1 MLAPMAICGID
12 EAGRGP
18 LAGPVVAAA
27 VILPRKGRPKGLDD
41 SKQLS
46 LEAREQLAAKIR
58 AVGIVAVGLASVEEI
73 DALNI
78 LRASHLA
85 MRRAFDELVKLQMP
99 VAAIVDGNMSPDLPC
114 PVECV
119 VDGDVIVPIVS
130 AASIIAKVERDRMMT
145 ELCAQFPGYAF
156 SKHKGYSTPEH
167 QEALARLGPCAIHR
181 RSFKPVQDA
190 LQAQLQL
197 RAAS

>member
-1 MLAPMAICGID
+1 MTSAVMGICGID

-27 VILPRKGRPKGLDD
+27 VILPRRGRPKGLDD
-41 SKQLS
+41 SKQLTA
-46 LEAREQLAAKIR
+46 EAREELALKIR
-58 AVGIVAVGLASVEEI
+58 AIGIVGVGVASVEEI
-73 DALNI
+73 DTLNI

-85 MRRAFDELVKLQMP
+85 MVRAFEALSEVP
-99 VAAIVDGNMSPDLPC
+99 VAALVDGNMAPELPC

-130 AASIIAKVERDRMMT
+130 AASIIAKVERDRIMT
-145 ELCAQFPGYAF
+145 ELCLQYPGYAF
-156 SKHKGYSTPEH
+156 SKHKGYGTPEH
-167 QEALARLGPCAIHR
+167 QRALAQLGPCAIHR
-181 RSFKPVQDA
+181 MSFKPVQDA
-190 LQAQLQL
+190 REKQRAM

>member
-1 MLAPMAICGID
+1 MGICGID

-46 LEAREQLAAKIR
+46 AEAREELALKIR
-58 AVGIVAVGLASVEEI
+58 AVGIVAVGVASVEEI

-85 MRRAFDELVKLQMP
+85 MRRAFEALPERP
-99 VAAIVDGNMSPDLPC
+99 VAAIVDGNMAPDLPC

-119 VDGDVIVPIVS
+119 IDGDVIVPIVS
-130 AASIIAKVERDRMMT
+130 AASIVAKVERDRLMV
-145 ELCAQFPGYAF
+145 ELCAQYPGYAF

-167 QEALARLGPCAIHR
+167 QDALKRLGPCAIHR
-181 RSFKPVQDA
+181 KSFRPVQMASIGSLA
-190 LQAQLQL
+190 LTGT
-197 RAAS
+197 

>member
-1 MLAPMAICGID
+1 MGICGID

-27 VILPRKGRPKGLDD
+27 VILPRKGRPRGLDD
-41 SKQLS
+41 SKQLTA
-46 LEAREQLAAKIR
+46 EAREELAVKIR
-58 AVGIVAVGLASVEEI
+58 AVGIVAVGVASVEEI
-73 DALNI
+73 DTLNI

-85 MRRAFDELVKLQMP
+85 MRRAFDALSEIP
-99 VAAIVDGNMSPDLPC
+99 VAAIVDGNMAPELPC

-145 ELCAQFPGYAF
+145 ELCVQYPGYEF
-156 SKHKGYSTPEH
+156 SKHKGYATPVH

-181 RSFKPVQDA
+181 RSFKTVQEA